1 MKQFFAVAAFIFI
14 PILSLAEN
22 NVIFVEVTKD
32 TDLSSYQWT
41 HRPIVVFANSP
52 EDVNYTRQ
60 IKMLE
65 SGLNQLL
72 VRDVVVLTDTNPS
85 EVSPLRELLRPRGFG
100 LLLIGKDGQV
110 KLRKPFPWSVREL
123 SRAIDK
129 MPMRRQELNAIK

>member
-32 TDLSSYQWT
+32 TNLSSYRWT

-85 EVSPLRELLRPRGFG
+85 EVSPLRELLRPRGFA

>member
-32 TDLSSYQWT
+32 TDLSSYRWT
-41 HRPIVVFANSP
+41 HRPIVVFANSL

-85 EVSPLRELLRPRGFG
+85 EVSPLRELLRPRGFA

>member
-110 KLRKPFPWSVREL
+110 KLRKPFPWSAREL

>member
-85 EVSPLRELLRPRGFG
+85 EVSPLRELLRPRSFA

>member
-22 NVIFVEVTKD
+22 NVIFVQVTKD

-85 EVSPLRELLRPRGFG
+85 EVSPLRELLRPRGFA

>member
-32 TDLSSYQWT
+32 TDLSSYRWT

-65 SGLNQLL
+65 SELNQLL

-85 EVSPLRELLRPRGFG
+85 EVSPLREFLRPRGFA

>member
-22 NVIFVEVTKD
+22 NVIFVGVTKD
-32 TDLSSYQWT
+32 TDLSSYRWT

-110 KLRKPFPWSVREL
+110 KLRKPFPWSAREL

>member
-22 NVIFVEVTKD
+22 NVIFVQVTKD

-60 IKMLE
+60 INMLE

-85 EVSPLRELLRPRGFG
+85 EVSPLRELLRPRGFA

-129 MPMRRQELNAIK
+129 MPTRRQELNAIK

>member
-52 EDVNYTRQ
+52 EEVNYTLQ

-85 EVSPLRELLRPRGFG
+85 EVSPLRELLRPRGFA

-123 SRAIDK
+123 SRAIEK
-129 MPMRRQELNAIK
+129 MPMRRQELKAIK

>member
-85 EVSPLRELLRPRGFG
+85 EVSPLRELLRPRGFA
-100 LLLIGKDGQV
+100 LLIIGKDGQV

>member
-22 NVIFVEVTKD
+22 NVIFVEVTKN

-85 EVSPLRELLRPRGFG
+85 EVSPLRELLRPRGFA

>member
-32 TDLSSYQWT
+32 TDLSSYRWT

-72 VRDVVVLTDTNPS
+72 VRDVVVITDTNPS
-85 EVSPLRELLRPRGFG
+85 EVSPLRELLRPRGFA

>member
-14 PILSLAEN
+14 PILSLAED

-32 TDLSSYQWT
+32 TDLSSYRWT

-85 EVSPLRELLRPRGFG
+85 EVSRLRELLRPRGFA

>member
-1 MKQFFAVAAFIFI
+1 MKQFFAVAAFIFS

-85 EVSPLRELLRPRGFG
+85 EVSPLRELLRPRGFA

>member
-32 TDLSSYQWT
+32 TDLSSYRWT

-65 SGLNQLL
+65 SGLNRLL

-85 EVSPLRELLRPRGFG
+85 EVSPLRELLRPRGFA

>member
-1 MKQFFAVAAFIFI
+1 MKQFFAVAAFIFS

-32 TDLSSYQWT
+32 TDLSSYRWT

-65 SGLNQLL
+65 SELNQLL

>member
-1 MKQFFAVAAFIFI
+1 MKQFFAIAAFIFI
-14 PILSLAEN
+14 PIISLAEN
-22 NVIFVEVTKD
+22 NVIFVEVTKE
-32 TDLSSYQWT
+32 TDLSSYRWT

-60 IKMLE
+60 IKMLKSE
-65 SGLNQLL
+65 LNQLV

-85 EVSPLRELLRPRGFG
+85 EVSPLRELLRPRGFT

>member
-14 PILSLAEN
+14 PILSLAGN

-32 TDLSSYQWT
+32 TDLSSYRWT

-60 IKMLE
+60 INMLE

-85 EVSPLRELLRPRGFG
+85 EVSPLRELLRPRGFA

>member
-22 NVIFVEVTKD
+22 NVIFAEVTKD
-32 TDLSSYQWT
+32 TDLSSYRWT

-85 EVSPLRELLRPRGFG
+85 EVSPLRELLRPRGFA

>member
-32 TDLSSYQWT
+32 TDLSSYRWT

-65 SGLNQLL
+65 SELNQLL

-85 EVSPLRELLRPRGFG
+85 EVSPLRESLRPRGFA

-110 KLRKPFPWSVREL
+110 KLRKPFPWSAREL

>member
-1 MKQFFAVAAFIFI
+1 MKQFFAVAAFIFS

-60 IKMLE
+60 INMLE

-85 EVSPLRELLRPRGFG
+85 EVSPLRELLRPRGFA

>member
-72 VRDVVVLTDTNPS
+72 MRDVVVLTDTNPS
-85 EVSPLRELLRPRGFG
+85 EVSPLRELLRPRGFA

>member
-32 TDLSSYQWT
+32 TDLSSYQWI

-85 EVSPLRELLRPRGFG
+85 EVSPLRELLRPRGFA

>member
-52 EDVNYTRQ
+52 EDVNSTRQ
-60 IKMLE
+60 IKLLE

-85 EVSPLRELLRPRGFG
+85 EVSPLRELLRPRGFA

>member
-32 TDLSSYQWT
+32 TDLSSYRGT

-60 IKMLE
+60 IKMLK

-85 EVSPLRELLRPRGFG
+85 EVSPLRELLRPRGFA

-129 MPMRRQELNAIK
+129 MPMRRQELNTIK

>member
-32 TDLSSYQWT
+32 TDLSSYRWT

>member
-32 TDLSSYQWT
+32 TDLSSYRWT
-41 HRPIVVFANSP
+41 NRPIVVFANSP

-60 IKMLE
+60 INMLE
-65 SGLNQLL
+65 SELNQLL

-85 EVSPLRELLRPRGFG
+85 EVSPLRELLRPRGFA

>member
-22 NVIFVEVTKD
+22 NIIFVEVTKD

-85 EVSPLRELLRPRGFG
+85 EVSPLRELLRPRGFA

>member
-14 PILSLAEN
+14 PILSIAEN
-22 NVIFVEVTKD
+22 NVIFVGVTKD

-85 EVSPLRELLRPRGFG
+85 EVSPLRELLRPRGFA

>member
-14 PILSLAEN
+14 PFLSLAEN

-32 TDLSSYQWT
+32 IDLSSYRWT

-52 EDVNYTRQ
+52 EDVNYISQ
-60 IKMLE
+60 ITILE
-65 SGLNQLL
+65 SELNQLL

-85 EVSPLRELLRPRGFG
+85 EVSPLRELLRPRGFA

>member
-52 EDVNYTRQ
+52 EDVNYTSQ

-85 EVSPLRELLRPRGFG
+85 EVSPLRELLRPRGFA

>member
-32 TDLSSYQWT
+32 TDLSSYRWT

-60 IKMLE
+60 ITMLE
-65 SGLNQLL
+65 SELNQLL

-85 EVSPLRELLRPRGFG
+85 EVSPLRELLRPRGFA